1 LREGNMPEKYLDKVQ
16 KRAHAMTM
24 NKWSAIIAKEI
35 GLEVQGE
42 NPTERMWHI
51 IGQLK
56 KKDMGVKK
64 RKRIRRKLHRK
75 WASKDWR
82 DYRTWK

>member
-1 LREGNMPEKYLDKVQ
+1 MSEEYIEKVRK
-16 KRAHAMTM
+16 KAHAMTM

-35 GLEVQGE
+35 GLEVKGE
-42 NPTERMWHI
+42 YPTDRMWHI

-56 KKDMGVKK
+56 KRDVSAKK
-64 RKRIRRKLHRK
+64 RKRIRRKLKRK
-75 WASKDWR
+75 WANRDWR